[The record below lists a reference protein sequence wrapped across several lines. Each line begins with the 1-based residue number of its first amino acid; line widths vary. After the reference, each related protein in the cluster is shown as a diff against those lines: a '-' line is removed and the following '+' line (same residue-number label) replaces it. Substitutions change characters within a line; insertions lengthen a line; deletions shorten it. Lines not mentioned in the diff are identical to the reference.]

1 MLGSE
6 IRFPL
11 QKREEAERFF
21 PLFVCRC
28 MRGLGTSDLKT
39 PLPGA
44 GGVCKDSRNR
54 SRAARVRVP
63 FSAPRQKGESLG
75 ILLFCFCMPAHGGL
89 GTCDLKTPL
98 PGAGGDVSKKWRGA
112 LVLRLRILLSGRAD
126 GQSIE
131 SSSSALPPPHF
142 VFPFLPFSLPRISV
156 PSSRCARRRAGVGP
170 CFDSAE
176 NSFLSGGASESLRS
190 WVPGLLLVRK
200 FVNEDAR
207 SVVGIE
213 VFADFVAV
221 GVEVA
226 AVEPFDVV
234 LLREFDFN
242 LFVLQLFELVAVAE
256 ELLQCDARRQIDP
269 SQGVFG

>member
-1 MLGSE
+1 
-6 IRFPL
+6 
-11 QKREEAERFF
+11 
-21 PLFVCRC
+21 
-28 MRGLGTSDLKT
+28 MRGLGTCDLKA

-44 GGVCKDSRNR
+44 GGVCKVSRNR

-98 PGAGGDVSKKWRGA
+98 PWAGGDVSKKWRGA

-176 NSFLSGGASESLRS
+176 NSFLSGGGFGVSAVLGPGITPRPKIRERRCPFRRRNRS
-190 WVPGLLLVRK
+190 ICR
-200 FVNEDAR
+200 FRR
-207 SVVGIE
+207 S
-213 VFADFVAV
+213 
-221 GVEVA
+221 
-226 AVEPFDVV
+226 
-234 LLREFDFN
+234 R
-242 LFVLQLFELVAVAE
+242 
-256 ELLQCDARRQIDP
+256 C
-269 SQGVFG
+269 

>member
-28 MRGLGTSDLKT
+28 MSGLGTSDLKT

-44 GGVCKDSRNR
+44 GGVCRDSRNR

-75 ILLFCFCMPAHGGL
+75 ILLFVFACRRMGDSAPATLKRPFHG
-89 GTCDLKTPL
+89 P
-98 PGAGGDVSKKWRGA
+98 GGDVSKKWRGA

-131 SSSSALPPPHF
+131 SSSSALPPSF
-142 VFPFLPFSLPRISV
+142 RFPFLALFLAPYFGSVVSLCEAQGRGRTLLRFCREQLFVWGVLRSLCSPGSRDY
-156 PSSRCARRRAGVGP
+156 SS
-170 CFDSAE
+170 SE
-176 NSFLSGGASESLRS
+176 NS
-190 WVPGLLLVRK
+190 
-200 FVNEDAR
+200 
-207 SVVGIE
+207 
-213 VFADFVAV
+213 
-221 GVEVA
+221 
-226 AVEPFDVV
+226 
-234 LLREFDFN
+234 
-242 LFVLQLFELVAVAE
+242 
-256 ELLQCDARRQIDP
+256 
-269 SQGVFG
+269 

>member
-11 QKREEAERFF
+11 QKREETERFF
-21 PLFVCRC
+21 PLFVCRR
-28 MRGLGTSDLKT
+28 MRGLGTCDLKT

-131 SSSSALPPPHF
+131 SSSSALPPSF
-142 VFPFLPFSLPRISV
+142 RFPFLALFLAPYFGSVVSLCEAQGRGRTLLRFCREQLFVWGCFGVSAVLGPGITPRPKIRERRCPFRRRNRSICRFRR
-156 PSSRCARRRAGVGP
+156 SRC
-170 CFDSAE
+170 
-176 NSFLSGGASESLRS
+176 
-190 WVPGLLLVRK
+190 
-200 FVNEDAR
+200 
-207 SVVGIE
+207 
-213 VFADFVAV
+213 
-221 GVEVA
+221 
-226 AVEPFDVV
+226 
-234 LLREFDFN
+234 
-242 LFVLQLFELVAVAE
+242 
-256 ELLQCDARRQIDP
+256 
-269 SQGVFG
+269 

>member
-1 MLGSE
+1 MHDDRITGVTFEGNASHNALIVNEEYAWVGNPFSAPE
-6 IRFPL
+6 EGRSRKVLPSFRMPVHEGTRHKRPQNAPSRGRGCL
-11 QKREEAERFF
+11 QGFA
-21 PLFVCRC
+21 
-28 MRGLGTSDLKT
+28 
-39 PLPGA
+39 
-44 GGVCKDSRNR
+44 NR

-98 PGAGGDVSKKWRGA
+98 PWAGGDVSKKWRGA

-176 NSFLSGGASESLRS
+176 NSFCLGVLRS
-190 WVPGLLLVRK
+190 LCGPGSRDYSSSE
-200 FVNEDAR
+200 N
-207 SVVGIE
+207 S
-213 VFADFVAV
+213 
-221 GVEVA
+221 
-226 AVEPFDVV
+226 
-234 LLREFDFN
+234 
-242 LFVLQLFELVAVAE
+242 
-256 ELLQCDARRQIDP
+256 
-269 SQGVFG
+269 

>member
-131 SSSSALPPPHF
+131 SSSSALPP
-142 VFPFLPFSLPRISV
+142 LISFSLSCPFPCPVFRFRRLVVRGAGPGSDPASILQRTAFCLGVLRSLCG
-156 PSSRCARRRAGVGP
+156 PGSRDYSS
-170 CFDSAE
+170 SE
-176 NSFLSGGASESLRS
+176 NS
-190 WVPGLLLVRK
+190 
-200 FVNEDAR
+200 
-207 SVVGIE
+207 
-213 VFADFVAV
+213 
-221 GVEVA
+221 
-226 AVEPFDVV
+226 
-234 LLREFDFN
+234 
-242 LFVLQLFELVAVAE
+242 
-256 ELLQCDARRQIDP
+256 
-269 SQGVFG
+269 

>member
-11 QKREEAERFF
+11 QKREETERFF
-21 PLFVCRC
+21 PLFVCRR

-44 GGVCKDSRNR
+44 GGVCKVSRNH

-98 PGAGGDVSKKWRGA
+98 PWAGGDVSKKWRGA

-131 SSSSALPPPHF
+131 SSSSALPPPAF
-142 VFPFLPFSLPRISV
+142 RFPFLALFLAPYFGSVVSLCEAQGRGRTLLRFCREQLFVWGCFGVSAVLGPGITPRPKIRERRCPFRRRNRSICRFRR
-156 PSSRCARRRAGVGP
+156 SRC
-170 CFDSAE
+170 
-176 NSFLSGGASESLRS
+176 
-190 WVPGLLLVRK
+190 
-200 FVNEDAR
+200 
-207 SVVGIE
+207 
-213 VFADFVAV
+213 
-221 GVEVA
+221 
-226 AVEPFDVV
+226 
-234 LLREFDFN
+234 
-242 LFVLQLFELVAVAE
+242 
-256 ELLQCDARRQIDP
+256 
-269 SQGVFG
+269 

>member
-21 PLFVCRC
+21 PLFVCRR

-44 GGVCKDSRNR
+44 GGVCKVSRNR

-98 PGAGGDVSKKWRGA
+98 PWAGGDVSKKWRGA

-131 SSSSALPPPHF
+131 SSSSAPLIS
-142 VFPFLPFSLPRISV
+142 FSLSCPFPCPVFRFRRLVVRGAGPGSDPASILQRTAFCLGVLRSLCG
-156 PSSRCARRRAGVGP
+156 PGSRDYSS
-170 CFDSAE
+170 SE
-176 NSFLSGGASESLRS
+176 NS
-190 WVPGLLLVRK
+190 
-200 FVNEDAR
+200 
-207 SVVGIE
+207 
-213 VFADFVAV
+213 
-221 GVEVA
+221 
-226 AVEPFDVV
+226 
-234 LLREFDFN
+234 
-242 LFVLQLFELVAVAE
+242 
-256 ELLQCDARRQIDP
+256 
-269 SQGVFG
+269 

>member
-28 MRGLGTSDLKT
+28 MRGLGTCDLKT
-39 PLPGA
+39 PLPWA

-98 PGAGGDVSKKWRGA
+98 PWAGGDVSKKWRGA

-131 SSSSALPPPHF
+131 SSSSALSPP
-142 VFPFLPFSLPRISV
+142 LISFSLSCPFPCPVFRFRRLVVRGAGPGSDPASILQRTAFCLGGVLRSLCS
-156 PSSRCARRRAGVGP
+156 PGSRDYSS
-170 CFDSAE
+170 SE
-176 NSFLSGGASESLRS
+176 NS
-190 WVPGLLLVRK
+190 
-200 FVNEDAR
+200 
-207 SVVGIE
+207 
-213 VFADFVAV
+213 
-221 GVEVA
+221 
-226 AVEPFDVV
+226 
-234 LLREFDFN
+234 
-242 LFVLQLFELVAVAE
+242 
-256 ELLQCDARRQIDP
+256 
-269 SQGVFG
+269 

>member
-98 PGAGGDVSKKWRGA
+98 PWAGGDVSKKWRGA

-131 SSSSALPPPHF
+131 SSSSALPP
-142 VFPFLPFSLPRISV
+142 LISFSLSCPFPCPVFRFRRLVVRGAGPGSDPASILQRTAFVWGCFGVSAVLGPGITPRPKIRERRCPFRRRNRSICRFRR
-156 PSSRCARRRAGVGP
+156 SRC
-170 CFDSAE
+170 
-176 NSFLSGGASESLRS
+176 
-190 WVPGLLLVRK
+190 
-200 FVNEDAR
+200 
-207 SVVGIE
+207 
-213 VFADFVAV
+213 
-221 GVEVA
+221 
-226 AVEPFDVV
+226 
-234 LLREFDFN
+234 
-242 LFVLQLFELVAVAE
+242 
-256 ELLQCDARRQIDP
+256 
-269 SQGVFG
+269 

>member
-44 GGVCKDSRNR
+44 GGVCKVSRNR

-98 PGAGGDVSKKWRGA
+98 PWAGGDVSKKWRGA

-131 SSSSALPPPHF
+131 SSSSAPLIS
-142 VFPFLPFSLPRISV
+142 FSLSCPFPCPVFRFRRLVVRGAGPGSDPASILQRTAFCLGVLRSLCG
-156 PSSRCARRRAGVGP
+156 PGSRDYSS
-170 CFDSAE
+170 SE
-176 NSFLSGGASESLRS
+176 NS
-190 WVPGLLLVRK
+190 
-200 FVNEDAR
+200 
-207 SVVGIE
+207 
-213 VFADFVAV
+213 
-221 GVEVA
+221 
-226 AVEPFDVV
+226 
-234 LLREFDFN
+234 
-242 LFVLQLFELVAVAE
+242 
-256 ELLQCDARRQIDP
+256 
-269 SQGVFG
+269 